1 MKFNILHFKKYK
13 DLFNISSRIKKIN
26 SAYTLYYSTKYKMF
40 FIVNT
45 ANNYEICLNFN
56 NFNQNI
62 ENILKFTN
70 TNNLSNLT
78 RFIEN
83 ENEILYKKQTEN
95 IKENTLSACSEYLNL
110 SKKTS
115 KISQLDINKIIG
127 ENNA

>member
-13 DLFNISSRIKKIN
+13 DMFNISNRIKKIN

-40 FIVNT
+40 FIINT